1 MLSLSYIISVVFVWM
16 NYASVLTLLTESA
29 GNARLCI
36 SAFTL
41 KTPLYYYTRER
52 ASGHIRVVASELV
65 LGGYPMEE
73 KVEILR
79 TL

>member
-1 MLSLSYIISVVFVWM
+1 
-16 NYASVLTLLTESA
+16 
-29 GNARLCI
+29 
-36 SAFTL
+36 
-41 KTPLYYYTRER
+41 LYYYTRER